1 MFCHVV
7 PSQNVELL
15 IELKKWKQ
23 SLKIDRL
30 GLDKQEEDIF
40 GSKITKFVLPVSAG
54 RNISSMVETAV
65 HLHLLRA
72 AGFDAAQKLIDKYTT
87 LIKSN

>member
-1 MFCHVV
+1 M
-7 PSQNVELL
+7 
-15 IELKKWKQ
+15 
-23 SLKIDRL
+23 
-30 GLDKQEEDIF
+30 F

-65 HLHLLRA
+65 RLHLLRA